1 MIRTGDTYS
10 WAPASN
16 EGASGVME
24 IRKER
29 GRLTVHGRVICVNER
44 HRHFTAEA
52 DVNGYKIRES
62 FKF

>member
-1 MIRTGDTYS
+1 
-10 WAPASN
+10 
-16 EGASGVME
+16 ME

-29 GRLTVHGRVICVNER
+29 GRLTVHGRVICVNEQ
-44 HRHFTAEA
+44 HQHFTAEA